1 LKKVKKK
8 VGIKK
13 KKIETKL
20 EGTEEREE
28 HSTKQALSIVLSAV
42 VIFAL
47 FLILFIHLSNVKS
60 NAQQA
65 SIVKVNESE
74 DFEKQIYTRPTTIIK
89 VIYNKKT

>member
-8 VGIKK
+8 AGIKK

-20 EGTEEREE
+20 EGTEEIEE
-28 HSTKQALSIVLSAV
+28 HSTEQALSIVLLAI
-42 VIFAL
+42 VIFAS
-47 FLILFIHLSNVKS
+47 FLILFIHLSNVRS

-65 SIVKVNESE
+65 SIVKLNESE

-89 VIYNKKT
+89 VIYSRKT